1 MGSIEALDPAG
12 VEPDQGSAAPC
23 GPIPE
28 SVLRRERRWAA
39 ALLAAITLLGIG
51 GYLSIPTE
59 DDLVFTARTAAD
71 PFDRVRAMNALIRR
85 GYWDDRAFKE
95 FETFMKASPKVLP
108 QFMADM
114 HGDML
119 KPDRRAWTK

>member
-1 MGSIEALDPAG
+1 M
-12 VEPDQGSAAPC
+12 EPDEVLPV

-28 SVLRRERRWAA
+28 AVLRRERRWAA
-39 ALLAAITLLGIG
+39 GLLMAIVALGTA

-59 DDLVFTARTAAD
+59 EDLVITSRTAAD

-85 GYWDDRAFKE
+85 GYWEDRAFKE
-95 FETFMKASPKVLP
+95 FEAFMKASPKELP

-119 KPDRRAWTK
+119 KSDRRAWKK